1 VRFASERVVVVGAG
15 VSGSAAAQV
24 FADEGARVTV
34 TDLRQEAELEH
45 AAELR
50 ATDVSIEAGG
60 HDPAMLE
67 GSTLLYVSPGVEPD
81 APIVGWARDRGIPT
95 WGELELGAR
104 LCDVPYVAV
113 TGSNGKTT
121 ATGMIASCLRA
132 GGTDAIACGNV
143 GHPFPLAAREGHE
156 ALVVE
161 ASSFQLVFQESFH
174 PRVSVLL
181 NLAADHLDWHGSM
194 EAYAEAKARVYAN
207 QGGEDAHVG
216 NRDDPAAAAISRLAP
231 CPTVWFGSGPPDE
244 GGTGYEG
251 SDLVVASGGLTEPIA
266 VVEAERA
273 GFREDAAAAAAA
285 CLAFGAPR
293 SAVADGL
300 ASFTPPPHRGEV
312 VAVAR
317 GVSFA
322 DNSKATNVHAALAAL
337 AGVGDAVLI
346 AGGSAKGVDLSPL
359 AAMHDRLRAVVAI
372 GEAADE
378 VVAAFQD
385 AVPVRKAGSI
395 EEATRT
401 AFELARPG
409 GTVLLAPACASWDM
423 FRDYRERGDRFAAEA
438 RAIAGKTVG

>member
-1 VRFASERVVVVGAG
+1 MRFASERVVVVGAG

-24 FADEGARVTV
+24 FSEEGALVVV
-34 TDLRQEAELEH
+34 TDLRPEAELEH

-50 ATDVSIEAGG
+50 SSDVSIASGG
-60 HDPAMLE
+60 HEPAMLE

-113 TGSNGKTT
+113 TGTNGKTT

-132 GGTDAIACGNV
+132 AGMDAIACGNV
-143 GHPFPLAAREGHE
+143 GHPFPLAAREGHD

-161 ASSFQLVFQESFH
+161 ASSFQLVFQGSFH

-194 EAYAEAKARVYAN
+194 KAYAESKARIYVN
-207 QGGEDAHVG
+207 QGREDAHVG

-231 CPTVWFGSGPPDE
+231 CPISWFGSGLPDD
-244 GGTGYEG
+244 GTGYEG
-251 SDLVVASGGLTEPIA
+251 ADLVVASGGLLEPIA
-266 VVEAERA
+266 AVEAGRA

-285 CLAFGAPR
+285 CLAFGASR
-293 SAVADGL
+293 SAVAAGL
-300 ASFTPPPHRGEV
+300 ASFTPPSHRGEV
-312 VAVAR
+312 VATTG

-337 AGVGDAVLI
+337 AGVRGAVLI
-346 AGGSAKGVDLSPL
+346 AGGRAKGVDLSPL
-359 AAMHDRLRAVVAI
+359 AAMRDRLRAVVAI

-378 VVAAFQD
+378 VVAAFQG

-401 AFELARPG
+401 AFELAQSG
-409 GTVLLAPACASWDM
+409 DTVLLAPACASWDM

-438 RAIAGKTVG
+438 RAIAGKTGRD